1 MNSHRL
7 LAVSATQFESN
18 PKSCKASFRPGPPCP
33 GLSWNYFREQ
43 DLQAARATTP
53 LGRVLGLAHKE
64 ALTPQTRDVCLL
76 RRNAVGS
83 AN

>member
-1 MNSHRL
+1 MPLRIGP
-7 LAVSATQFESN
+7 AVRAR
-18 PKSCKASFRPGPPCP
+18 ADRG
-33 GLSWNYFREQ
+33 NYVREQ
-43 DLQAARATTP
+43 DLQAARTTAS
-53 LGRVLGLAHKE
+53 LGRVLGLAHEE